1 MPNAAPVQ
9 QREIANQYVDPPVN
23 MTGPR
28 PPKSQKL
35 HSPNLQITNDWLDC
49 IAGFI
54 LNPAT
59 HSPGW
64 AALALPEILDV
75 LCRKQIMPSYCLN
88 GFRSNTITFDSRN
101 AKNSCIAATG
111 CSAPTETQAALHGK
125 FRVRFLKCFL
135 KQVPYFIYCQPELA
149 SAI

>member
-1 MPNAAPVQ
+1 MPIAAPVQ

-23 MTGPR
+23 MTSPR

-49 IAGFI
+49 IASFI

-75 LCRKQIMPSYCLN
+75 LCRKQIMPYMPSYCLN
-88 GFRSNTITFDSRN
+88 GFRSNTITFDSRESERKELMHCGN
-101 AKNSCIAATG
+101 WLQ
-111 CSAPTETQAALHGK
+111 CSNRNPSSPPW
-125 FRVRFLKCFL
+125 
-135 KQVPYFIYCQPELA
+135 QVPGSVSQTF
-149 SAI
+149 S